1 MNVASSGV
9 GRAKGLNKMAREITI
24 RQKKVLDVVE
34 ESLRSRGVAPTVREI
49 GSAIG
54 ARSSCTVF
62 KHLEALERKG
72 FIKKDRYKYR
82 SISVVGVDLPLRPS
96 DFVPVPLVGQ
106 VAAGTPILAEENIEQ
121 YYPLPKAL
129 VGDDALFML
138 EVKGDSMIDAG
149 IFDKDW
155 VVVRQQTTA
164 ANGEIVVARLGEE
177 ATVKRFF
184 REPNRIRLQPENTT
198 MAPIYT
204 REAEILGRVV
214 LSIKR
219 F

>member
-1 MNVASSGV
+1 
-9 GRAKGLNKMAREITI
+9 MAREITA
-24 RQKKVLDVVE
+24 RQKKVLDIVE
-34 ESLRSRGVAPTVREI
+34 ASLRETGLAPTVREI

-82 SISVVGVDLPLRPS
+82 SISVVGMNLPLRPA
-96 DFVPVPLVGQ
+96 DFVPVPLLGQ
-106 VAAGTPILAEENIEQ
+106 VAAGVPILADENIEQ

-129 VGDDALFML
+129 IGDNDVFML

-149 IFDKDW
+149 IHERDW
-155 VVVRQQTTA
+155 IVVNRQPTA
-164 ANGEIVVARLGEE
+164 NDGDIVVALLGEE
-177 ATVKRFF
+177 ATVKRYF
-184 REPNRIRLQPENTT
+184 REKDRVRLQPENTT
-198 MAPIYT
+198 MTPIYT
-204 REAEILGRVV
+204 RDAEILGRVV
-214 LSIKR
+214 MAIKR

>member
-1 MNVASSGV
+1 MS
-9 GRAKGLNKMAREITI
+9 REITA
-24 RQKKVLDVVE
+24 RQKKVLDIVE
-34 ESLRSRGVAPTVREI
+34 GSLRDRGIAPTVREI
-49 GSAIG
+49 GNEIG

-82 SISVVGVDLPLRPS
+82 SISVVGMEAPLRPS
-96 DFVPVPLVGQ
+96 DFMPVPLLGQ

-129 VGDDALFML
+129 IGEDTMFML

-149 IFDKDW
+149 IHERDW
-155 VVVRQQTTA
+155 VVVRQQQTA
-164 ANGEIVVARLGEE
+164 NDGDIVVARLDDE

-184 REPNRIRLQPENTT
+184 REKDRIRLQPENVT
-198 MAPIYT
+198 MEPIYT
-204 REAEILGRVV
+204 RDAEILGRVV
-214 LSIKR
+214 MAIKR